1 MALALYAPLLA
12 AAVLA
17 VWRRPVLALYAFVVG
32 LALHNLVMALLYGAG
47 VRGAELTAI
56 QAWKEALLA
65 TALAAVAW
73 RAWRDRRVPFRPGAI
88 DALALAFAAVVVL
101 YAVVPQDA
109 LGGEAGAEA
118 VAHALR
124 SLLAPV
130 AAYFLG
136 RSLSLGGEH
145 LRRLGWTIVGA
156 ATFVAAFGLAEVYL
170 VSLDWWR
177 RSGAVGWYR
186 DQLGFDYGEGLSG
199 LPENFVFNP
208 GDERPLRR
216 LVSTFLSPLATA
228 FMLAVALLFVSVR
241 GRAAWALP
249 LLLAALLWTHSRSV
263 YVALAGGLVVLA
275 FVARRRW
282 PAAAAVGVVAL
293 GLAFVEVSPDIGPEE
308 RFTPAELEVQRA
320 QARESPGADHGPL
333 DPDEPSLASHLRNLR
348 DGLEEVAS
356 HPQGYGLG
364 NAGAVAKRT
373 ETPIVAGESNYTEIG
388 VQTGVAGLA
397 LFLAWNLAL
406 LALLVRRGRE
416 GDWAAAALAAALA
429 TVLALAVQTDAY
441 GVPWLAYVLWGLS
454 GAVVAPARLRA
465 AWEPRSIPASTSATS
480 T

>member
-1 MALALYAPLLA
+1 MIALALYAPLLV
-12 AAVLA
+12 AAVVA

-56 QAWKEALLA
+56 QAWKETLLA
-65 TALAAVAW
+65 TAIVATAWGAW
-73 RAWRDRRVPFRPGAI
+73 RARRLPFRPAAI
-88 DALALAFAAVVVL
+88 DALALSFAALVVL
-101 YAVVPQDA
+101 YATIPQDA

-118 VAHALR
+118 VAHSLR
-124 SLLAPV
+124 AYLAPV
-130 AAYFLG
+130 AAFFLG
-136 RSLSLGGEH
+136 RSLSLDGEQ
-145 LRRLGWTIVGA
+145 LRRLGWTIVGTA
-156 ATFVAAFGLAEVYL
+156 GVVAAYGLAEVYL

-186 DQLGFDYGEGLSG
+186 DQLGFDYGRDLSG

-228 FMLAVALLFVSVR
+228 FMLAVALLMAR
-241 GRAAWALP
+241 RAWVWP
-249 LLLAALLWTHSRSV
+249 LLLAGLLWTHSRSV
-263 YVALAGGLVVLA
+263 FVALAGGLVVLA
-275 FVARRRW
+275 LVTRRWW
-282 PAAAAVGVVAL
+282 PAAAAAGVVAL
-293 GLAFVEVSPDIGPEE
+293 GIAFVQVFPDIGPET
-308 RFTPAELEVQRA
+308 RFTAAELEVQRA
-320 QARESPGADHGPL
+320 QARATPGAEHDAL

-348 DGLEEVAS
+348 DGLEEVGA

-364 NAGAVAKRT
+364 NAGAVARRT

-388 VQTGVAGLA
+388 VQVGVVGLA
-397 LFLAWNLAL
+397 LFLAWNLGL
-406 LALLVRRGRE
+406 LALLARRGWE
-416 GDWAAAALAAALA
+416 GDRAAAALAASMA

-441 GVPWLAYVLWGLS
+441 GVPWLAYVVWGLG
-454 GAVVAPARLRA
+454 GALVAPATLRA
-465 AWEPRSIPASTSATS
+465 GWREPRSIRASTSATS